1 MGVRVPPSALFG
13 QSPLSIPFSLK
24 SKPVRTVLSDSLNLS
39 RIRKMTLATHLKS
52 ELLRIRTAQL
62 TINALLS
69 KNEIPVP
76 VHLALGHE
84 AIAVSV
90 AETMSASDLILL
102 NHRNLHYQ
110 LALGATLTQLV
121 DEYKLK
127 ISGLSQG
134 KQGSMNLTAPKNKNI
149 YTSNILGNNLGV
161 ALGVAQSLKMQN
173 PEAVT
178 WVVTG
183 DGAIEEGSFYE
194 TLLCSSSWR
203 LPLVIVVENNR
214 WSLGTEV
221 SSRRI
226 EIDLKGL
233 AQSLDVG
240 YVNLAGN
247 RLDDYIPELGRVREL
262 AASRRPMVIEVELES
277 LGGYFVEEATGRRY
291 INYHAGSAKIDGVGP
306 LILEDEVDPLFANG
320 LNP

>member
-1 MGVRVPPSALFG
+1 
-13 QSPLSIPFSLK
+13 
-24 SKPVRTVLSDSLNLS
+24 
-39 RIRKMTLATHLKS
+39 MTLATHLKN
-52 ELLRIRTAQL
+52 ELSRIRTAQL
-62 TINALLS
+62 SINALLS
-69 KNEIPVP
+69 NKEIPVP

-84 AIAVSV
+84 AIAISV

-110 LALGATLTQLV
+110 LALGATLTELV
-121 DEYKLK
+121 DEYKLR

-134 KQGSMNLTAPKNKNI
+134 MQGSMNLTVPKNKNI

-173 PEAVT
+173 PGSVA

-226 EIDLKGL
+226 EIDLERL

-247 RLDDYIPELGRVREL
+247 RLDDYMSKLKRAREL
-262 AASRRPMVIEVELES
+262 AKTGRPLVVEVELES

-291 INYHAGSAKIDGVGP
+291 INYHAGSAKIDGEGP
-306 LILEDEVDPLFANG
+306 LILEDNIDPLFANG
-320 LNP
+320 VNP

>member
-1 MGVRVPPSALFG
+1 
-13 QSPLSIPFSLK
+13 
-24 SKPVRTVLSDSLNLS
+24 
-39 RIRKMTLATHLKS
+39 MTLATYLKS

-62 TINALLS
+62 GINKLLS
-69 KNEIPVP
+69 NNDFLVP

-84 AIAVSV
+84 AIAISV
-90 AETMSASDLILL
+90 AEAMSASDLILL

-110 LALGATLTQLV
+110 LALGATLTELV

-127 ISGLSQG
+127 FSGLSQG
-134 KQGSMNLTAPKNKNI
+134 RQGSMNLTAPKNKNI

-173 PEAVT
+173 PESVA
-178 WVVTG
+178 WVVSG

-226 EIDLKGL
+226 EIDLERL

-247 RLDDYIPELGRVREL
+247 RLDDYIPKLNRVRDL
-262 AASRRPMVIEVELES
+262 AKSGRPFVVEVELES

-291 INYHAGSAKIDGVGP
+291 INYHAGSAKIDGEGP
-306 LILEDEVDPLFANG
+306 LILEDNIDPLFANG
-320 LNP
+320 RNP

>member
-1 MGVRVPPSALFG
+1 
-13 QSPLSIPFSLK
+13 
-24 SKPVRTVLSDSLNLS
+24 
-39 RIRKMTLATHLKS
+39 MTLASHLRS

-62 TINALLS
+62 SINALLS
-69 KNEIPVP
+69 NNEIPIP

-90 AETMSASDLILL
+90 AETMGASDLILL

-127 ISGLSQG
+127 ITGLSQG
-134 KQGSMNLTAPKNKNI
+134 MQGSMNLTAPKNKNI

-161 ALGVAQSLKMQN
+161 ALGVAQSMKMQN
-173 PEAVT
+173 SESVT
-178 WVVTG
+178 WAVTG

-221 SSRRI
+221 GSRRI
-226 EIDLKGL
+226 EINLETL

-247 RLDDYIPELGRVREL
+247 LLDDYISKLNRVREI
-262 AASRRPMVIEVELES
+262 AASERPMVVEVELES
-277 LGGYFVEEATGRRY
+277 LGGYFVEEETGRRY
-291 INYHAGSAKIDGVGP
+291 INYHAGSAKIDVEGP
-306 LILEDEVDPLFANG
+306 LILEDTIDPLFANG
-320 LNP
+320 QNP